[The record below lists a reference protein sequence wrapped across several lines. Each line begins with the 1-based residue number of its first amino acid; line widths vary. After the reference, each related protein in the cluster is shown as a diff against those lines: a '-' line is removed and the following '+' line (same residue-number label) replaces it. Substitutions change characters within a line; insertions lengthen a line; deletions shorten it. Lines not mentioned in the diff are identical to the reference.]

1 MPYFCCGFKIK
12 KMKILIITA
21 VIAILFSVT
30 AFAADG
36 GRKIATG
43 EPTISYTLLN
53 KFAADFKNA
62 KNATWTV
69 TSNCQKVSF
78 TLNGVQLTAFYDLSG
93 EYAGTTQEVDY
104 KTIPFA
110 AQEEIAAAYKGY
122 DVKEVVKFQ
131 YDINSTDIN
140 AATYFVDLKKAG
152 SEIVVKTATG
162 EKTSL
167 FKTIK

>member
-12 KMKILIITA
+12 NMKKLLFTA
-21 VIAILFSVT
+21 VIATLISVT

-36 GRKIATG
+36 GKKTATG

-53 KFAADFKNA
+53 KFAADFKSA

-69 TSNCQKVSF
+69 TSNCQKVAF
-78 TLNGVQLTAFYDLSG
+78 TLNGAQLTAFYDLTG
-93 EYAGTTQEVDY
+93 EYVGTTQVVDY

-122 DVKEVVKFQ
+122 AVKEVVQFQ
-131 YDINSTDIN
+131 YDVNNTDLSS
-140 AATYFVDLKKAG
+140 ATYFVDMKKAD
-152 SEIVVKTATG
+152 SEIVLKAATG
-162 EKTSL
+162 EKTTL
-167 FKTIK
+167 FKTVK

>member
-1 MPYFCCGFKIK
+1 MK
-12 KMKILIITA
+12 KLMITA
-21 VIAILFSVT
+21 VIALLFSVT

-36 GRKIATG
+36 GKKIATG
-43 EPTISYTLLN
+43 EPTVSYTLLN

-78 TLNGVQLTAFYDLSG
+78 TLNGTQLTAFYDLTG
-93 EYAGTTQEVDY
+93 EYLGATQEVDF

-122 DVKEVVKFQ
+122 AVKEVVQFQ
-131 YDINSTDIN
+131 YDVNSTDIS
-140 AATYFVDLKKAG
+140 AATYFVDLQKAG
-152 SEIVVKTATG
+152 SEIVLKAATG
-162 EKTSL
+162 EKTAL